1 MSVGEAG
8 ERIGLSEV
16 QTTSFNGR
24 PRIPHTYKDNM
35 HEDMLQYIKAKRIA
49 SLYITLQNQYR

>member
-24 PRIPHTYKDNM
+24 PRIPNTYKDNM
-35 HEDMLQYIKAKRIA
+35 HEDMLQRQIGMRGY
-49 SLYITLQNQYR
+49 STLRQRG